1 MSDRQNAAE
10 RSVGLLDR
18 LEALARLEPHNLAGL
33 DCDLGAIAR
42 VTPNTGLARPQVKDG
57 ESAKLDALATGQ
69 SLLHT
74 FENAVNRSLGFRLGD
89 ACPTDHFVDDVEFNQ
104 GPGAMAAP

>member
-74 FENAVNRSLGFRLGD
+74 FENAVNRSLGFRLGRYLS
-89 ACPTDHFVDDVEFNQ
+89 DHFVDNVEFNQ